1 MQYTYGQPRVGNL
14 ALAQYIT
21 NVDTQWR
28 VTHTDDTV
36 PKLPSMSSGFSHSSP
51 EYWITSGDNVT
62 VITSDIQVITGID
75 STAGNAGTLTSS
87 TSAHNWYF
95 VNIDGS
101 P

>member
-1 MQYTYGQPRVGNL
+1 VGNL

-28 VTHTDDTV
+28 VTHNDDTV
-36 PKLPSMSSGFSHSSP
+36 PKLPSRSSGFSHSSP
-51 EYWITSGDNVT
+51 EYWITSGDNVSVT
-62 VITSDIQVITGID
+62 TSDIRVITGID

-95 VNIDGS
+95 VNIDGC